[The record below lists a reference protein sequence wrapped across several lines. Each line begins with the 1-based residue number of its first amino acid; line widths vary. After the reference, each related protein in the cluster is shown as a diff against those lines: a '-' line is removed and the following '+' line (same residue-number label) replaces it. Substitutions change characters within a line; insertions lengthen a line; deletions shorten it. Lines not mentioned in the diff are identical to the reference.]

1 MENRIEDIQYCEKL
15 FDRFYDVGS
24 TEDGGVTR
32 LGYSE
37 QEDEMHAVFS
47 DLAKELDCTIFHD
60 EVGNTYASNSSSG
73 DYYLV
78 GSHMDSVIEGG
89 RRCCRYY
96 CRSHGNEMGKERRSQ
111 HSFACRGFPL

>member
-78 GSHMDSVIEGG
+78 GSHLDSVI
-89 RRCCRYY
+89 
-96 CRSHGNEMGKERRSQ
+96 
-111 HSFACRGFPL
+111 

>member
-47 DLAKELDCTIFHD
+47 DLAVSYRITCNN
-60 EVGNTYASNSSSG
+60 GNQ
-73 DYYLV
+73 
-78 GSHMDSVIEGG
+78 
-89 RRCCRYY
+89 R
-96 CRSHGNEMGKERRSQ
+96 
-111 HSFACRGFPL
+111 PLINP

>member
-1 MENRIEDIQYCEKL
+1 
-15 FDRFYDVGS
+15 
-24 TEDGGVTR
+24 
-32 LGYSE
+32 
-37 QEDEMHAVFS
+37 MHAVFS

-78 GSHMDSVIEGG
+78 GSHLDSVIEGG
-89 RRCCRYY
+89 RYDGVAGIIG
-96 CRSHGNEMGKERRSQ
+96 RSHGNEMGKERRSQ

>member
-47 DLAKELDCTIFHD
+47 DLA
-60 EVGNTYASNSSSG
+60 
-73 DYYLV
+73 
-78 GSHMDSVIEGG
+78 
-89 RRCCRYY
+89 
-96 CRSHGNEMGKERRSQ
+96 RSFMMKWEILTLRT
-111 HSFACRGFPL
+111 AVRGIIIW

>member
-47 DLAKELDCTIFHD
+47 DLQKNWIA
-60 EVGNTYASNSSSG
+60 
-73 DYYLV
+73 
-78 GSHMDSVIEGG
+78 
-89 RRCCRYY
+89 
-96 CRSHGNEMGKERRSQ
+96 RSFMMKWEILTLRT
-111 HSFACRGFPL
+111 AVRGIIIW